1 MNATMRF
8 MVWGPMPIGA
18 LVGGA
23 LGGAIGLRPTLW
35 VSALAGLLS
44 PLWVIFSPVRHQ
56 REIPGDGIAEQTIEP
71 SPVGPLR
78 RARRRRA
85 VGGCRAAA
93 AAALSC
99 ARRPA

>member
-23 LGGAIGLRPTLW
+23 LGGAIGLRETLW
-35 VSALAGLLS
+35 VSAIAGLLA

-56 REIPGDGIAEQTIEP
+56 RDIPIDDLVLEP
-71 SPVGPLR
+71 DVVASAVGPLPER
-78 RARRRRA
+78 
-85 VGGCRAAA
+85 
-93 AAALSC
+93 
-99 ARRPA
+99 